1 VSCYDWACA
10 YARDG
15 TRTDEAV
22 LGEEGLDPLLARVR
36 VDVRHVRAPVND
48 TREARLVLDLV
59 QRRWNPTFDITAS
72 QLVVSLRPKHFEL
85 RFRYN

>member
-1 VSCYDWACA
+1 VCGGACA
-10 YARDG
+10 LDG

-36 VDVRHVRAPVND
+36 VDVRHVRAPVD
-48 TREARLVLDLV
+48 DAREARLVLDLV
-59 QRRWNPTFDITAS
+59 QRRWNPIFVITTR
-72 QLVVSLRPKHFEL
+72 QLVVSLRPKHFEM